1 MFPHHDEAS
10 ADYVRQ
16 SPGELSRH
24 EARSSVALG
33 AAVLLTDETVKVLG
47 EQLWRALAVMELE
60 MNPIAF
66 GGLVMTSSLPSM
78 TTPSKAWGLLSS
90 TV

>member
-1 MFPHHDEAS
+1 
-10 ADYVRQ
+10 
-16 SPGELSRH
+16 
-24 EARSSVALG
+24 
-33 AAVLLTDETVKVLG
+33 
-47 EQLWRALAVMELE
+47 MELE